1 MTVWI
6 IIPVGRISDGRTA
19 YRRLSRLLDEDLGTP
34 QFNRDGS
41 LAFFGSSRITGAEA
55 RKLNSLPGVSVTRN
69 SDFMRTPDWE
79 LSSIALNP

>member
-34 QFNRDGS
+34 QFNNARTR
-41 LAFFGSSRITGAEA
+41 AFFGSSRITEAEA
-55 RKLNSLPGVSVTRN
+55 RKLNSVPGVTVTRDP
-69 SDFMRTPDWE
+69 SFMQTPEWKR
-79 LSSIALNP
+79 